1 MNDAEQNDQQPAAA
15 ETPEQ
20 GAPPAASTD
29 GSQNTVTRQPE
40 AIPYARFQQVVAE
53 RNQVVAE
60 RNQLQE
66 RIKAL
71 EPKAEPVTNPAV
83 TPPAPSAEALAAQ
96 AEVERLTAEL
106 DGMRTAQ
113 QGQLTKRLERV
124 PKHIR
129 DLLESMDVVKALA
142 WLENNEDQLLPRTAP
157 ETDAGK
163 TGEGKGKRQVAPKR
177 LSW

>member
-1 MNDAEQNDQQPAAA
+1 MNDAELNDQQPAA

-20 GAPPAASTD
+20 AAPPAVPTD
-29 GSQNTVTRQPE
+29 GSQNTGARQPE
-40 AIPYARFQQVVAE
+40 SIPYARFQ
-53 RNQVVAE
+53 QVVAE

-71 EPKAEPVTNPAV
+71 EPKAEPVTKPAV
-83 TPPAPSAEALAAQ
+83 TPAAPSAEALAAQ
-96 AEVERLTAEL
+96 AEVERLKAEL
-106 DGMRTAQ
+106 DGLRTAQ
-113 QGQLTKRLERV
+113 EVQLTKRLERV
-124 PKHIR
+124 PKHMR

-142 WLENNEDQLLPRTAP
+142 WLDNNEDQLMPRAAP

-163 TGEGKGKRQVAPKR
+163 IGEGKGKRQVAPKR